1 MVVVRLRR
9 APETSLDDAIALRLA
24 ELDQRA
30 AELAAGAAEL
40 ARREEAARRVAEEV
54 ELRLQNENAELD
66 AREAE
71 LEELAKKLARRD
83 AGLGI
88 QETELEERRRQLGA
102 VELQRAALE
111 RREAALAEREQALA
125 AGAQPRPVD
134 ATSHV
139 LFVPGEGYSLIEE
152 AGAPPAPGTS
162 LELAGQH
169 YVVLRL
175 GASPLP
181 DDARTCA
188 FLSN

>member
-1 MVVVRLRR
+1 
-9 APETSLDDAIALRLA
+9 
-24 ELDQRA
+24 
-30 AELAAGAAEL
+30 
-40 ARREEAARRVAEEV
+40 
-54 ELRLQNENAELD
+54 ELRLQNESAELD

-71 LEELAKKLARRD
+71 LDELGKKLARRD

-88 QETELEERRRQLGA
+88 REGELEERRRQLGA

-125 AGAQPRPVD
+125 VAARPMPVD
-134 ATSHV
+134 ASSHV
-139 LFVPGEGYSLIEE
+139 LFVPGDGYSLVEE
-152 AGAPPAPGTS
+152 AGAAPAPGTS

>member
-1 MVVVRLRR
+1 MEIVRLRR
-9 APETSLDDAIALRLA
+9 PRDTSLDDAMAVRLR
-24 ELDQRA
+24 ELDERA
-30 AELAAGAAEL
+30 AELTAGATEL
-40 ARREEAARRVAEEV
+40 ARREEAARNLAEEV
-54 ELRLQNENAELD
+54 ERRLQHESAELD
-66 AREAE
+66 AREAA
-71 LEELAKKLARRD
+71 LDELAKKLARRD

-88 QETELEERRRQLGA
+88 RESELEERRRQLGA
-102 VELQRAALE
+102 VELQRAAVE
-111 RREAALAEREQALA
+111 RREAAVAEREQALLVNA
-125 AGAQPRPVD
+125 HPRPVD

-139 LFVPGEGYSLIEE
+139 LFVPGDGYSLIEE